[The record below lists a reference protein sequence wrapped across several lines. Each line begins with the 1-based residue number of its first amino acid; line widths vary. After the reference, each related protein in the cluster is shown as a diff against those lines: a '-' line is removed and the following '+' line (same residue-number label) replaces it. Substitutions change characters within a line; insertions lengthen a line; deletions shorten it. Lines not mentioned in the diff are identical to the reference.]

1 MAAAF
6 ALTVIVNQQAAL
18 RLMRLPDNRGD
29 RSQARQTTPG
39 KFTRRVIAL
48 VRHRLAD
55 VVVIPARGAV
65 GADFVATRIV
75 VPAWHHIAAA
85 GAVERIAPMVRLE
98 GHLAR
103 KATHAAG
110 GIVGDF
116 LQQSLIFILSLKW
129 YFLAVIGRGGSRL
142 ETILQLAVDHA
153 G

>member
-6 ALTVIVNQQAAL
+6 ALAVVMDEQASL
-18 RLMRLPDNRGD
+18 RGEPGYCRD
-29 RSQARQTTPG
+29 RAKTGEAAPSV
-39 KFTRRVIAL
+39 FTRRIVAL
-48 VRHRLAD
+48 GRHRLAD
-55 VVVIPARGAV
+55 IVIIPARSAVSPDGFGA
-65 GADFVATRIV
+65 GV
-75 VPAWHHIAAA
+75 VIQARHDIAA
-85 GAVERIAPMVRLE
+85 GRAVERIAPVVRFE
-98 GHLAR
+98 GDLAR